1 MPKKKVPPQT
11 IQKKVTWGKDKDRE
25 EEEKKS
31 KSNRLGLEITSK
43 LHDATDSLDDT
54 QNVVGDE
61 TEEYHPHPKNS
72 LFDKDNIFTRFGAVS
87 EIKSIRDT

>member
-1 MPKKKVPPQT
+1 MPKKKIPPQT

-31 KSNRLGLEITSK
+31 KSNRMGLEIASK
-43 LHDATDSLDDT
+43 LHDVNDSLADT
-54 QNVVGDE
+54 DNVVGDE
-61 TEEYHPHPKNS
+61 TEEYHPKNS
-72 LFDKDNIFTRFGAVS
+72 LFDKDNIFARFGAVS